1 MSLLARFRRKKVDPE
16 IARRAL
22 LRRSGRVG
30 DARVQEV
37 STDASGVPQ
46 VSFVYDVGGAEYLAS
61 QSIDAEQ
68 SQRENVC
75 LPGARIA
82 IRYDPHR
89 PANSVV
95 V

>member
-1 MSLLARFRRKKVDPE
+1 MSFLGFLRRKKIDPE

-22 LRRSGRVG
+22 LRQAGRLG
-30 DARVQEV
+30 DATVQEV
-37 STDASGVPQ
+37 ETDAAGILTVAY
-46 VSFVYDVGGAEYLAS
+46 VYNANGAEYLAS
-61 QSIDAEQ
+61 QSADADQ

>member
-1 MSLLARFRRKKVDPE
+1 MSLLARLRRKKEDPE

-22 LRRSGRVG
+22 LRRAGRLG
-30 DARVQEV
+30 DAIVV
-37 STDASGVPQ
+37 DKTNDVAGYLNITY
-46 VSFVYDVGGAEYLAS
+46 VYNVGGAEYEAS
-61 QSIDAEQ
+61 QSIDSEQ
-68 SQRENVC
+68 SQREPDC